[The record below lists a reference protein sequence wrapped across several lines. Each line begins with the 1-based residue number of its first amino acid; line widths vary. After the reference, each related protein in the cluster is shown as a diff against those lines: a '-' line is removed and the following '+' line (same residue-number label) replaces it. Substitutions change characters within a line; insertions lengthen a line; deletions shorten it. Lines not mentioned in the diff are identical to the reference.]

1 VLSEGIL
8 SGVFPSGSISD
19 YLMSMQRLHCL
30 VVDEIYP
37 GHGRVSRNP
46 REDLE
51 RAIEETRLLLEESKL
66 LFEALDTKATFERL
80 FYSWR
85 KFPLPRG

>member
-1 VLSEGIL
+1 
-8 SGVFPSGSISD
+8 
-19 YLMSMQRLHCL
+19 MSMQRLHCL

-51 RAIEETRLLLEESKL
+51 RAIEETRLLLEES
-66 LFEALDTKATFERL
+66 FEGELEC
-80 FYSWR
+80 Y
-85 KFPLPRG
+85 PPG